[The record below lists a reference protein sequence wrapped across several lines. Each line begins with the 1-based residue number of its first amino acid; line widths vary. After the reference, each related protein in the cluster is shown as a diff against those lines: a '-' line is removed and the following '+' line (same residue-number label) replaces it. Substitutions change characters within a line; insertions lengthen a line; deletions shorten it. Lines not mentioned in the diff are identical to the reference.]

1 VTLKLGDVAHWFAR
15 SRRWD
20 RLTLL
25 VRGERRFLAEAL
37 PIAISVLLSG
47 RIFERA
53 IKMTAYLC

>member
-1 VTLKLGDVAHWFAR
+1 MSPIGSPR